1 MARPKKLVGKK
12 TAHID
17 VRLSAEEKQQVVQSA
32 NEAGL
37 FIADFVRGKLLKGT
51 APRTRK
57 ATPERAAY
65 LKGMAELSKAGSNI
79 NQIAK
84 VLNTHKD
91 SPVSSG
97 VTAGQIASSLEGVD
111 QLSRQILKTLTDGN

>member
-17 VRLSAEEKQQVVQSA
+17 VRLSAEEKQHVVQSA

-37 FIADFVRGKLLKGT
+37 FIADFVRGKLLKAH
-51 APRTRK
+51 APRTKK
-57 ATPERAAY
+57 ATPEREAY
-65 LKGMAELSKAGSNI
+65 LKGMAELSKVGSNI

-91 SPVSSG
+91 SPFSSG
-97 VTAGQIASSLEGVD
+97 VTAGQIASSLDGVD
-111 QLSRQILKTLTDGN
+111 QLSRRILKTLTDGN

>member
-17 VRLSAEEKQQVVQSA
+17 VRLSAEEKQRVVQSA

-37 FIADFVRGKLLKGT
+37 FIADFVRNKLLTGH
-51 APRTRK
+51 APRVRK
-57 ATPERAAY
+57 ATPAREAY
-65 LKGMAELSKAGSNI
+65 LKGMSELSKVGSNI

-97 VTAGQIASSLEGVD
+97 VTAGQIAGSLDRID
-111 QLSRQILKTLTDGN
+111 QLSRQILKTLQDGH